1 MIIIIIIIII
11 IVIIIIIII
20 IIIVVSDGLPFPEK
34 PIIPFYKEK
43 STRDYIVRT
52 DINKADEET

>member
-1 MIIIIIIIII
+1 MIIII

-20 IIIVVSDGLPFPEK
+20 IIIIVVSDGLLFPEK

-43 STRDYIVRT
+43 SIRDYIVRT

>member
-1 MIIIIIIIII
+1 MIIIIII

-20 IIIVVSDGLPFPEK
+20 IVVSDGLLFSEK

-43 STRDYIVRT
+43 SIRDYIVRT